1 MAIVLHQFPISHYC
15 EKVRWALDY
24 KGLQYRLKNH
34 LPGLHLKK
42 MKAVAPF
49 SSVPV
54 LEHDGHYVQGSAA
67 IISYLDTQF
76 PARTLTPQAPEDRE
90 EALRWETFCDDN
102 IGPHVRRYC
111 YHTLLDH
118 PDLVIP
124 FFAQGGPF
132 WGKPFLRVIFP
143 KLQGV
148 MRKAMQIRE
157 PHVSDSRVALEQSI
171 QTLVQAY
178 QGRTYLVGEQ
188 FSRADLAAA
197 SLLAPLFMPP
207 QYGLKWPSVMPE
219 PLQSWVNQQEGY
231 LAPYRRFYQEER
243 AHV

>member
-1 MAIVLHQFPISHYC
+1 MTITLHQFPISHYC

-24 KGLQYRLKNH
+24 KGLEYRVQNH

-42 MKAVAPF
+42 ISRFAPA

-54 LEHDGHYVQGSAA
+54 LEHGGNVIQGSAN
-67 IISYLDTQF
+67 IISYLDQHF
-76 PARTLTPQAPEDRE
+76 PEKSLTPQDETQKSD
-90 EALRWETFCDDN
+90 ALRWEAFCDDH

-111 YHTLLDH
+111 YDTLLDY
-118 PDLVIP
+118 PELVIP

-132 WGKPFLRVIFP
+132 WGKAFLKLIFP

-157 PHVSDSRVALEQSI
+157 PQVSESRETLETSMA
-171 QTLVQAY
+171 TLAREY
-178 QGRTYLVGEQ
+178 EARPFLVGDT

-207 QYGLKWPSVMPE
+207 QYGLKWPASMPE
-219 PLQSWVNQQEGY
+219 PLQSWVNAQSAGLTRY
-231 LAPYRRFYQEER
+231 PALYANYR
-243 AHV
+243 

>member
-24 KGLQYRLKNH
+24 KGVDYRLKNH

-54 LEHDGHYVQGSAA
+54 LEHDGHHVQGSAA
-67 IISYLDTQF
+67 IISYLDKQF
-76 PARTLTPQAPEDRE
+76 PVRSLTPQSQEARE
-90 EALRWETFCDDN
+90 EALRWESFCDDN

-118 PDLVIP
+118 PNLVIP
-124 FFAQGGPF
+124 FFAQGGPL
-132 WGKPFLRVIFP
+132 WGKAFLRMIFP

-157 PHVSDSRVALEQSI
+157 PHVSDSRVVLEQSI
-171 QTLVQAY
+171 QTLSQAY

-188 FSRADLAAA
+188 FSRADLAAT

-207 QYGLKWPSVMPE
+207 AYGLDWPSSMPE
-219 PLQSWVNQQEGY
+219 PLQTWVNSQAGHLE
-231 LAPYRRFYQEER
+231 PFRRLYDEKRSF
-243 AHV
+243 

>member
-24 KGLQYRLKNH
+24 KGLEYRSKNH
-34 LPGLHLKK
+34 LPGLHFKK
-42 MKAVAPF
+42 MKAVVPF

-54 LEHDGHYVQGSAA
+54 LEHDGHYVQGSAS

-76 PARTLTPQAPEDRE
+76 PDHVLTPQTPEGRE
-90 EALRWETFCDDN
+90 DALGWETFCDDN

-132 WGKPFLRVIFP
+132 WGRTFLRVIFP

-157 PHVSDSRVALEQSI
+157 PHVSESRVALEQAI

-188 FSRADLAAA
+188 FSQADLAAA

-207 QYGLKWPSVMPE
+207 AYGLAWPSSMPE
-219 PLQSWVNQQEGY
+219 PLQTWVNSQAEH
-231 LAPYRRFYQEER
+231 LEPFRRLYDEKRSF
-243 AHV
+243 

>member
-24 KGLQYRLKNH
+24 KGLEYRLKNH
-34 LPGLHLKK
+34 LPGLHFKK
-42 MKAVAPF
+42 MKAVVPL

-54 LEHDGHYVQGSAA
+54 LEHDGHYVQGSAT
-67 IISYLDTQF
+67 IISYLDAQF
-76 PARTLTPQAPEDRE
+76 PARSLTPQAAQARE

-102 IGPHVRRYC
+102 VGPHVRRYC
-111 YHTLLDH
+111 YHTLLDY

-132 WGKPFLRVIFP
+132 WGKAFLRVIFP

-157 PHVSDSRVALEQSI
+157 PQVSESRATLEQAI
-171 QTLVQAY
+171 QTLSQAY
-178 QGRTYLVGEQ
+178 AERPYLAGEQ

-197 SLLAPLFMPP
+197 SLLAPLFMPQ
-207 QYGLKWPSVMPE
+207 QYGLKWPPTMPE
-219 PLQSWVNQQEGY
+219 PLQSWVASQEESF
-231 LAPYRRFYQEER
+231 LPYRRFYQQKR
-243 AHV
+243 G

>member
-24 KGLQYRLKNH
+24 KGLEYRSKNH
-34 LPGLHLKK
+34 LPGLHFKK
-42 MKAVAPF
+42 MKAVVPF

-54 LEHDGHYVQGSAA
+54 LEHDGHYVQGSAS

-76 PARTLTPQAPEDRE
+76 PDHVLTPQTPEGRE
-90 EALRWETFCDDN
+90 DALGWEAFCDDN

-132 WGKPFLRVIFP
+132 WGRTFLRVIFP

-157 PHVSDSRVALEQSI
+157 PHVSESRVALEQAI

-207 QYGLKWPSVMPE
+207 AYGLDWPSLMPE
-219 PLQSWVNQQEGY
+219 PLQTWVNSQAEH
-231 LAPYRRFYQEER
+231 LEPFRRLYDEKRSF
-243 AHV
+243 

>member
-1 MAIVLHQFPISHYC
+1 MGIVLHQFPISHYC
-15 EKVRWALDY
+15 EKARWALDY
-24 KGLQYRLKNH
+24 KGLEYRLKNH
-34 LPGLHLKK
+34 LPGLHFKK
-42 MKAVAPF
+42 MKAVVPF

-54 LEHDGHYVQGSAA
+54 LEHDGHYIQGSAA
-67 IISYLDTQF
+67 IISHLDTQF
-76 PARTLTPQAPEDRE
+76 PTRPLTPQASEARE

-102 IGPHVRRYC
+102 IGPHVRRFC
-111 YHTLLDH
+111 YHTLLDY

-132 WGKPFLRVIFP
+132 WGKAFLRMIFP

-157 PHVSDSRVALEQSI
+157 PYVSESREALEKAI
-171 QTLVQAY
+171 QTLSQAY
-178 QGRTYLVGEQ
+178 GERPYLAGEQ

-207 QYGLKWPSVMPE
+207 QYGLQWPSAMPE
-219 PLQSWVNQQEGY
+219 PLQSWVNSQMGWLE
-231 LAPYRRFYQEER
+231 PFRHFYSEKR
-243 AHV
+243 AI